1 MNIETYRE
9 MLEQDLK
16 FDEIKLDIESLRIPQ
31 LHGKYLNFYHNEK
44 RNLHILK
51 KNKANLF
58 KLKWE
63 YYTGRISKEDLDA
76 NKWEAFDH
84 KILRQDVD
92 LYLESDKDLQELD
105 SKIFLVEEKV
115 DYLESILKTISNRQ
129 FHIRDAIAWR
139 KFINGVV

>member
-9 MLEQDLK
+9 MVEQDLK
-16 FDEIKLDIESLRIPQ
+16 FDEVKLDIESLRVPQ

-44 RNLHILK
+44 RNLYIQK

-76 NKWEAFDH
+76 NKWEPFDH

-92 LYLESDKDLQELD
+92 LYLDSDKDLQELD
-105 SKIFLVEEKV
+105 SKIFITQEKL
-115 DYLESILKTISNRQ
+115 DYLESILKLISNRQ